1 MTTARLAR
9 ESSERSRALAL
20 IQETKRKQLS
30 DSVTATPGSL
40 AAGRSEYG
48 DQWNAAEVREAKR
61 RKDAVRGWARGVG
74 GASGTDKM
82 CEPQRGIKMIDENQS
97 LQAGGQAGRVNP
109 ESSTDQVGIGKS
121 SGICLPSSPLMIF
134 HIH

>member
-74 GASGTDKM
+74 GGEWDRQDVRTTTWDQDDRRKS
-82 CEPQRGIKMIDENQS
+82 ES
-97 LQAGGQAGRVNP
+97 AGRW
-109 ESSTDQVGIGKS
+109 S
-121 SGICLPSSPLMIF
+121 SGEGESRKLHRPGRYWEV
-134 HIH
+134 